1 MDFPQTTGRMV
12 FANVELKPYIPMY
25 FESSPYSSLWNKY
38 RPVILQLMMAA
49 GNDPQQYKLSAHEFK
64 AVGRREK
71 AYSFVLEVS
80 QGKAINNI
88 KGSTVAR
95 DLLGILQQSQKD
107 SQLMRDAIYKLSLDK
122 QFVFHVTRR
131 VEAVTETPEQI

>member
-12 FANVELKPYIPMY
+12 FANVELKTHVIMY
-25 FESSPYSSLWNKY
+25 FESSPYASLWNKY

-80 QGKAINNI
+80 HGKAINNI
-88 KGSTVAR
+88 KGSTIAR
-95 DLLGILQQSQKD
+95 DLLGILQQSQKG
-107 SQLMRDAIYKLSLDK
+107 SQLMREAIYGLTLDK
-122 QFVFHVTRR
+122 QFVLHVTRR
-131 VEAVTETPEQI
+131 VEAATETPVAE

>member
-1 MDFPQTTGRMV
+1 
-12 FANVELKPYIPMY
+12 MY
-25 FESSPYSSLWNKY
+25 FESSPYASLWNKY

-49 GNDPQQYKLSAHEFK
+49 ENDPQQYKLSAHEFK

-80 QGKAINNI
+80 QGKALNNI

-95 DLLGILQQSQKD
+95 DLLGILQQSQKG
-107 SQLMRDAIYKLSLDK
+107 SQLMREAVYELSLDK
-122 QFVFHVTRR
+122 QFVLHVTRR
-131 VEAVTETPEQI
+131 VAVVTETPVAE

>member
-1 MDFPQTTGRMV
+1 
-12 FANVELKPYIPMY
+12 MY
-25 FESSPYSSLWNKY
+25 FESSPYASLWNKY

-80 QGKAINNI
+80 HGKAINNI
-88 KGSTVAR
+88 KGSTIAR
-95 DLLGILQQSQKD
+95 DLLGILQQSQKG
-107 SQLMRDAIYKLSLDK
+107 SQLMREAIYGLTLDK
-122 QFVFHVTRR
+122 QFVLHVTRR
-131 VEAVTETPEQI
+131 VEAATETPVAE